1 MKAGKVSVTSM
12 TAESTFQ
19 TEKSKHSFD
28 LKLQPEEC
36 PAMHGENI
44 KTSVLES
51 WHPIATGNVKNPNS

>member
-12 TAESTFQ
+12 TTEFTFQ

-36 PAMHGENI
+36 PAMHDENI
-44 KTSVLES
+44 RTSVLEN
-51 WHPIATGNVKNPNS
+51 ALA